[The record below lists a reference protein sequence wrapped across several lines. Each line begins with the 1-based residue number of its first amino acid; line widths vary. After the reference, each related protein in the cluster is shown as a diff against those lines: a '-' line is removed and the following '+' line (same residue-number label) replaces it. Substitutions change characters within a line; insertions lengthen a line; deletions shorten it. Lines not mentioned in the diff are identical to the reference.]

1 MATTLVD
8 VLVRRTRAHL
18 HDRAA
23 CLAAAPDIAELVA
36 RELGW
41 NADEVAYQVA
51 DYRAMCAAE
60 VAAAATTAG
69 SSA

>member
-8 VLVRRTRAHL
+8 VLARRTRAHL

-23 CLAAAPDIAELVA
+23 CLAAAPDVA
-36 RELGW
+36 QLLGHELGW
-41 NADEVAYQVA
+41 S
-51 DYRAMCAAE
+51 AAE
-60 VAAAATTAG
+60 VARQVDDYRATCEAEMAAATAG